1 MPDFSFEDAVSG
13 PSIGVDEAGRGP
25 WAGPVSVAACWL
37 DRTQPQHIPD
47 GLDDSKKL
55 SAARRADIYARLT
68 TGPHI
73 YSLTHVDVATIDRIG
88 LLKATLAAMA
98 DVAASLATR
107 LHVAGHGPV
116 VQMLVDGNQMPPTDL
131 PAQCVIG
138 GDAISMNIAA
148 ASIIAKHSRDVVMI
162 DLDRAFPGYGW
173 ARNMGYGTAQHRTA
187 IDALGITIHHRRSFA
202 PIRRHLEAVQ
212 SAASQ

>member
-1 MPDFSFEDAVSG
+1 MPDFSLEDAVSG
-13 PSIGVDEAGRGP
+13 LSIGVDEAGRGP

-55 SAARRADIYARLT
+55 SATRRADMYAHLT

-107 LHVAGHGPV
+107 LHAAGHGPV
-116 VQMLVDGNQMPPTDL
+116 AQMLVDGNQMPPTDL

-148 ASIIAKHSRDVVMI
+148 ASIIAKHSRDAVMI

-187 IDALGITIHHRRSFA
+187 LDALGITIHHRRSFA
-202 PIRRHLEAVQ
+202 PIRRHLEAAQ

>member
-1 MPDFSFEDAVSG
+1 MPDFSLEDAVSG
-13 PSIGVDEAGRGP
+13 LSIGVDEAGRGP

-37 DRTQPQHIPD
+37 DCTKPQHIPD

-55 SAARRADIYARLT
+55 SAARRADMYARLT

-107 LHVAGHGPV
+107 LRVAGHGPV

-202 PIRRHLEAVQ
+202 PIRRHLEAAQ